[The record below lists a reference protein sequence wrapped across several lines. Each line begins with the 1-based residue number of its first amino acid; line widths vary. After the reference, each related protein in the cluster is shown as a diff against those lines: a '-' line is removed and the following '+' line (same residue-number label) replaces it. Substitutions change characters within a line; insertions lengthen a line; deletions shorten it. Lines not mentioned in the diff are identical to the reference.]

1 MRVTNKIIQNNS
13 ITNINNNKVMED
25 KLNTQ
30 LATGKKINRPSDD
43 PVVAIRSLRLRTS
56 LTEIEQYY
64 KKNVPDADNWLKITE
79 NSVDTTISLI
89 KSMYSDCTS
98 GSEGFKTADD
108 RNAIL
113 GDLKGLRDEIF
124 SAGNSEYAGR
134 YVFTGYRTGVPL
146 TFSNGTSKQYTITEQ
161 LDKSCL
167 SDLTYMIPISFQM
180 LQAPTHLQSVFR
192 KRTLQAIPYIASVF
206 HTATVIIPLPRL
218 NIMIPTDR
226 R

>member
-64 KKNVPDADNWLKITE
+64 KKNAPDADNWLKITE

-146 TFSNGTSKQYTITEQ
+146 TFGNGTSKQYTITEQ
-161 LDKSCL
+161 Q
-167 SDLTYMIPISFQM
+167 P
-180 LQAPTHLQSVFR
+180 
-192 KRTLQAIPYIASVF
+192 
-206 HTATVIIPLPRL
+206 IPLVIL
-218 NIMIPTDR
+218 LQLLLYWFLLLFIC
-226 R
+226 